1 MFQLRTRGDIVFY
14 LVICTAVFAMGV
26 LMWLFPVPPVPAD
39 PAAYREQRG
48 VLGRIVARSGGR
60 QVGVTFELAGAPQRY
75 ELRTRRPDPTA
86 TWQPGRTR
94 LAFHV
99 LASEVGAQG
108 GDDLPPTVYGLA
120 VDGMV
125 LRPLAADIAAARRP
139 ASPWGAALA
148 VGVGLLGY
156 AVSWLTWRRL
166 PGRLPAPPR
175 PAPRPPKRAARRR
188 AR

>member
-26 LMWLFPVPPVPAD
+26 AMWLFPVPPVPAD
-39 PAAYREQRG
+39 LAAYREQRG

-60 QVGVTFELAGAPQRY
+60 QVGITFELAGAPLRY
-75 ELRTRRPDPTA
+75 ELRTRRPDPSA

-99 LASEVGAQG
+99 LAQPADTWAE
-108 GDDLPPTVYGLA
+108 DDLALTVYGLA
-120 VDGMV
+120 VDGVV
-125 LRPLAADIAAARRP
+125 LRPLQADIDAARRP

-166 PGRLPAPPR
+166 APAAPGPRLPT
-175 PAPRPPKRAARRR
+175 PRPPKRAARRR